1 MWVLPSRVQEA
12 YPRRVQPVITSR
24 LLKLI
29 AYNNI
34 QRFTGAWTGDT
45 REGRIP
51 ATVQGDKA
59 SHTGTE

>member
-1 MWVLPSRVQEA
+1 MWVLPIRVQEA
-12 YPRRVQPVITSR
+12 YPRRVQSLITSR

-34 QRFTGAWTGDT
+34 QRFTGVWTGGT
-45 REGRIP
+45 RQGRIP